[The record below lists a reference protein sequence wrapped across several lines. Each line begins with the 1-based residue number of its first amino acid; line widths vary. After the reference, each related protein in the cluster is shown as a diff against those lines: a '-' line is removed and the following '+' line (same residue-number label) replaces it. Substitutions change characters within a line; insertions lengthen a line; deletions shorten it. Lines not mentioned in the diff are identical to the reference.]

1 MGMAPLLTN
10 LFIDV
15 QSVCS
20 LIRGSLIHIETHSQS
35 TSLSDSSRLS
45 LRMLMQLRGRHLHYS
60 VRIWSLSLLTV
71 CSQRMLAICAFLI
84 LFATFIVG
92 LRCFGDFDK
101 GLKPSKVHGMSL
113 LPTQTPE
120 KIGLIGEYSY
130 SSPAHRRQFNTQIT
144 RVQFWG

>member
-1 MGMAPLLTN
+1 MAPLLTS
-10 LFIDV
+10 LFVDV

-20 LIRGSLIHIETHSQS
+20 SIRGSLIHTEAHSQS
-35 TSLSDSSRLS
+35 TSSSGFSRLS
-45 LRMLMQLRGRHLHYS
+45 LRVLMQLRGRHLHYS
-60 VRIWSLSLLTV
+60 VRIWSLSLLMA
-71 CSQRMLAICAFLI
+71 CSRRMLAICASLI

-120 KIGLIGEYSY
+120 KIGLIGEFSY

-144 RVQFWG
+144 RVQFRGQE